1 MNSEQKFT
9 NPAASRLNPSQ
20 LATSHLSDDAL
31 DEVLMGISSPDA
43 VAHLRVCEPCGQRVA
58 DFESQISL
66 FNQASLAW
74 SDARSNT
81 LSRDLAAHK
90 PTPRL
95 TIPALCYS
103 AAAVVVAVAV
113 GLSASMHRASA
124 TLEADNSSTQQIAAT
139 GGVDQHEIASD
150 NQMLAA
156 IDSEI
161 VTPRPAQFGLYD
173 EVQTHIQPEH
183 RTVTR
188 QVKD

>member
-1 MNSEQKFT
+1 MNSEQKFK
-9 NPAASRLNPSQ
+9 NPAAFLP
-20 LATSHLSDDAL
+20 AASHLSHDAL
-31 DEVLMGISSPDA
+31 DEVLMGIGSLDA
-43 VAHLRVCEPCGQRVA
+43 VAHLRVCEICGQRVA
-58 DFESQISL
+58 NFESQMAL

-103 AAAVVVAVAV
+103 AAAVVLAVAV
-113 GLSASMHRASA
+113 GLSASMHRAA
-124 TLEADNSSTQQIAAT
+124 TLEADNSSTLQIAAAS
-139 GGVDQHEIASD
+139 GVDQHEIASD

-183 RTVTR
+183 RTLTR